1 MTVNVKNNG
10 VETLPK
16 PPRLGRRRRSGRGRT
31 TVAEGTVVTYLRVST
46 SEQALS
52 GLGID
57 AQRARVAAYA
67 ERKGLTIVGAHCDEG
82 ISAKSLNGRP
92 AALAALEAV
101 RSGQAA
107 GLLVVKM
114 DRLSR
119 SVVDGAGLM
128 EHARHEGWALHFAD
142 STLTRA
148 LRPGKWPRTSSF
160 RDRSTNDGS

>member
-1 MTVNVKNNG
+1 

-16 PPRLGRRRRSGRGRT
+16 QPRLGRRRRSGRGRT

-57 AQRARVAAYA
+57 AQRATVAAYA
-67 ERKGLTIVGAHCDEG
+67 ERKGLTIVGEHCDEG

-92 AALAALEAV
+92 EALAALEAV

-128 EHARHEGWALHFAD
+128 EYARHEGWALRRRSPTHGGAAANANAPRAGGSHSRPPSATSYD
-142 STLTRA
+142 SF
-148 LRPGKWPRTSSF
+148 GKA
-160 RDRSTNDGS
+160 